1 VVPRFTG
8 GQTHYFPGFNA
19 KNTGDREKLKL
30 EIKKLV
36 REEIGLEAIVRTK
49 CSPGLVCKAYHG
61 NFSFQE
67 PDILVL
73 PNVPRDASYCI
84 DLGIESDLPNN
95 LAVIQT
101 CMLFT
106 STKGERLI
114 RVMTTCLPVTR
125 KIAEVFYAVD
135 QLSLAK
141 AMVCQGI
148 Y

>member
-1 VVPRFTG
+1 VIPRFTG
-8 GQTHYFPGFNA
+8 GQTHYLAGFSA
-19 KNTGDREKLKL
+19 KNAGDREKLKL

-36 REEIGLEAIVRTK
+36 REEVGLEAIVRTK

-84 DLGIESDLPNN
+84 DLAIERDLQGD
-95 LAVIQT
+95 LAFIQT

-106 STKGERLI
+106 SIKGERLI
-114 RVMTTCLPVTR
+114 RVMTSCLPVTR
-125 KIAEVFYAVD
+125 KIAEVFYSVD
-135 QLSLAK
+135 QMSMAR
-141 AMVCQGI
+141 AMAFRGI
-148 Y
+148 